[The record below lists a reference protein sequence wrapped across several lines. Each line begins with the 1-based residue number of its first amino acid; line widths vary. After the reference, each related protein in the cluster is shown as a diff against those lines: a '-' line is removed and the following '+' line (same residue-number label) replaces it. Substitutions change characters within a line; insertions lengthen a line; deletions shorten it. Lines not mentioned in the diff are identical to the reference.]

1 MPLREDIKALIIK
14 QGWTMRG
21 VVEELNRIYGR
32 HDKVQ
37 NLSAKLKRGT
47 IKFREVEEI
56 LEVIGYHIEFS
67 KGKTSE

>member
-14 QGWTMRG
+14 SGWTMRK
-21 VVEELNRIYGR
+21 VVDELNRKYDR
-32 HDKVQ
+32 NDKVQ

-56 LEVIGYHIEFS
+56 LDVIGYHVEFI
-67 KGKTSE
+67 KGKASE